1 MSWSF
6 WWFFF
11 FSHSLLLKLLKVRLK
26 QFLGDKSV
34 TMCGVAQ
41 EVTQEDDIEA
51 YTKPWHVTVT
61 MGTVRVL
68 HIFYISKCV
77 FRKHTHTHIC
87 PCSPS
92 PVSDP
97 S

>member
-1 MSWSF
+1 M
-6 WWFFF
+6 
-11 FSHSLLLKLLKVRLK
+11 
-26 QFLGDKSV
+26 

-41 EVTQEDDIEA
+41 EVTQEDTIEA

-61 MGTVRVL
+61 AGTVRVL
-68 HIFYISKCV
+68 HISAQSLKLRFFFFSTFQSVFLAHNYFY
-77 FRKHTHTHIC
+77 
-87 PCSPS
+87 PCSLC